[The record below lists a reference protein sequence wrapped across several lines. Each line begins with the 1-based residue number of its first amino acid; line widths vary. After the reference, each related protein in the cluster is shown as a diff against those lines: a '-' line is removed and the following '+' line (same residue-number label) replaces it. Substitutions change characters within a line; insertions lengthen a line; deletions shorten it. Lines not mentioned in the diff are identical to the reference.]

1 MAWMEQNS
9 QKKANLCLCDEA
21 IIGVCWIE
29 KEPTE
34 AVEATAVVANWLES
48 INFSTEVRTESK
60 WDSFIYIDDELIND

>member
-1 MAWMEQNS
+1 MEQNS

-34 AVEATAVVANWLES
+34 AVDTVIGMFW
-48 INFSTEVRTESK
+48 K
-60 WDSFIYIDDELIND
+60 G